1 MRAVLLK
8 KEHERV
14 RKKDDNLLERWG
26 INLSEIEQLGEIL
39 EDFWG
44 YFSPSMMTKTRD
56 TSQYGFHYLSGL
68 LRMESKR
75 NYANISRQSDVPSQN
90 MHHFMSN
97 SPWSGRLLIEEV
109 QEEVGRQREFQA
121 GSMLLLDESA
131 DDKAGQRSV
140 GASRQHNGRR
150 GKVDNCQVGVFLS
163 YANNGY
169 HTWVDGEV
177 FIPESWFTEEA
188 APQRKRAGIPADRHF
203 QTKLELGWQMIRRLQ
218 VRGLPFE
225 AVAFD
230 TLYGRSGWLR
240 DQLTAAGLEYYADI
254 PADTK
259 VYLTPPVI
267 GIPQN
272 KRGPKAKNQRV
283 LSPKGVRVDR
293 LPHTQEMLWHS
304 VTLRPSERG
313 QLQAD
318 FARRLVWTVRDD
330 LTVVQEWLLIRRD
343 GQRHTYTLS
352 NAAADTLL
360 LTMARRKSQ
369 RYFVERSNQDAKSEL
384 GWDEFQATKLLAWEH
399 HLAMTILASWFIA
412 YTRLDWAH
420 RFEHDPDLLAE
431 YEVELLPR
439 LSMANVR
446 TMLIAAMPL
455 PQLSSQE
462 AAYLVVKHLDNRT
475 RSRKSRLK
483 SGSSP

>member
-1 MRAVLLK
+1 M
-8 KEHERV
+8 
-14 RKKDDNLLERWG
+14 D
-26 INLSEIEQLGEIL
+26 
-39 EDFWG
+39 
-44 YFSPSMMTKTRD
+44 
-56 TSQYGFHYLSGL
+56 
-68 LRMESKR
+68 SKR
-75 NYANISRQSDVPSQN
+75 NYANIGRKTDVPVQN

-97 SPWSGRLLIEEV
+97 SPWSGPLLISKV
-109 QEEVGRQREFQA
+109 QEEVGGQDEFQS

-131 DDKAGQRSV
+131 DEKSGRRSV

-177 FIPESWFTEEA
+177 FIPQNWFTEEA
-188 APQRKRAGIPADRHF
+188 ATRRKQAGIPSDRHF
-203 QTKLELGWQMIRRLQ
+203 RTKPELGWQMIRRAQ
-218 VRGLPFE
+218 ERGLPFE

-230 TLYGRSGWLR
+230 TLYGRSAWLR
-240 DQLTAAGLEYYADI
+240 DQLAAAGLEYYADV

-259 VYLTPPVI
+259 VYLKPPVI
-267 GIPQN
+267 GVPQN
-272 KRGPKAKNQRV
+272 KRGPKAKKQRV
-283 LSPKGVRVDR
+283 LSPKGMRADR
-293 LPHTQEMLWHS
+293 LRHSPDLLWHT

-313 QLQAD
+313 HLRAD
-318 FARRLVWTVRDD
+318 FARRRVWTVRND

-343 GQRHTYTLS
+343 GKRHTYTLS
-352 NAAADTLL
+352 NAPADTPLV
-360 LTMARRKSQ
+360 TMARRKSQ
-369 RYFVERSNQDAKSEL
+369 RYFVERSNQDAKTEI

-399 HLAMTILASWFIA
+399 QLAMTILASWFITH
-412 YTRLDWAH
+412 TRLDWAH
-420 RFEHDPDLLAE
+420 RFEQDPDLLAE
-431 YEVELLPR
+431 YEIELLPR

-446 TMLIAAMPL
+446 TMLLAAMPL

-475 RSRKSRLK
+475 RSRKSRLR